1 MPQSQSC
8 YNRHFLRDSDVSDL
22 SQERIKGTEKAPPIH
37 TLFWEST
44 IGLAGCGIRIWLFFV
59 ASGDTR
65 DASSK
70 QEREAGILMASGSGI
85 SYFYELGMWET

>member
-1 MPQSQSC
+1 M
-8 YNRHFLRDSDVSDL
+8 RD
-22 SQERIKGTEKAPPIH
+22 
-37 TLFWEST
+37 
-44 IGLAGCGIRIWLFFV
+44 LAIFC
-59 ASGDTR
+59 GDTR